1 MHKEMIMNKTDKIQI
16 KKLILD
22 QIAELEK
29 DVLRLEEAT
38 KPISPDNAYGRVS
51 RMDAINNKAI
61 FDAALID
68 VRSQLQSCKNAL
80 MKIDSNEYGKCVKC
94 GNNIAIERLRS
105 IPFADFCIICAANQG

>member
-1 MHKEMIMNKTDKIQI
+1 MNKTDKMPI
-16 KKLILD
+16 KEIILE

-29 DVLRLEEAT
+29 EVSRLEEAT

-68 VRSQLQSCKNAL
+68 AQMQLQSCKNAL
-80 MKIDSNEYGKCVKC
+80 IKIDSDEYGKCAKC
-94 GNNIAIERLRS
+94 GNDIAMERLKS
-105 IPFADFCIICAANQG
+105 IPYAELCFACAANQVF